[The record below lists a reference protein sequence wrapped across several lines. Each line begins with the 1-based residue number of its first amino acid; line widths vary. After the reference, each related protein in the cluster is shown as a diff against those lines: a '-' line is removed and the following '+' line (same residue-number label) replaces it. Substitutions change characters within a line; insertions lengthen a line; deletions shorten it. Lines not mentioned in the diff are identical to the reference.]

1 MRSIFRILNT
11 HQSKLSKKFVV
22 SSHLS
27 LTLTHF
33 NLHLSLTIS
42 SCRKYLGKKETSWV
56 GSLIKLFPYI
66 KYKPKKETLQLWKS
80 PNVH

>member
-1 MRSIFRILNT
+1 MTSTVSRIPDT
-11 HQSKLSKKFVV
+11 YQSKLSKKFVV

-42 SCRKYLGKKETSWV
+42 SCRKHLRRE
-56 GSLIKLFPYI
+56 KLPG
-66 KYKPKKETLQLWKS
+66 LA
-80 PNVH
+80 V